1 MRTISSILVAA
12 LLLSASANAQENS
25 EAGTNWLVN
34 CSNQMM
40 QNQLRCDV
48 SQNIVRQQT
57 SQLVGVMR
65 IFRAEESDVLEVVV
79 PFGVNIL
86 DGVTISVDGTELAT
100 LPFQT
105 ATSTGLFTSV
115 ELSDDVLNAFK
126 SGQSAMASVKN
137 SFGQRLDIEFVLA
150 GFSTAFGLYERTMAQ

>member
-1 MRTISSILVAA
+1 
-12 LLLSASANAQENS
+12 
-25 EAGTNWLVN
+25 
-34 CSNQMM
+34 
-40 QNQLRCDV
+40 
-48 SQNIVRQQT
+48 
-57 SQLVGVMR
+57 MR

-105 ATSTGLFTSV
+105 ATTTGLFTSV